1 MWLHNK
7 ITRIKTKRSN
17 KVMKCD
23 ICDVNESIPFR
34 CNYCDKSFCHL
45 HRIPINHSCVSMKE
59 YIDKKK
65 IKNNNTRNS
74 NLKMLI
80 PKIRF
85 SKIEILHLSIATIL
99 VTAVGLS
106 LNDYRYVSWQFL
118 SIFVSAFLVHEFAHK
133 LLAQFYGSWAEF
145 RTNSYGLLVTAFSAI
160 PFIPFKFIAPGAV
173 VIDLS
178 DRSKFGRVAFIGPL
192 TNLIM
197 GFAFFILSYQYPL
210 NGYLSIGAVF
220 NSWIALFN
228 LLPFGNLDGQKIFNW
243 NKIVWIS
250 MMVCT
255 MGLFVIS
262 NT

>member
-1 MWLHNK
+1 
-7 ITRIKTKRSN
+7 
-17 KVMKCD
+17 MKD
-23 ICDVNESIPFR
+23 
-34 CNYCDKSFCHL
+34 
-45 HRIPINHSCVSMKE
+45 
-59 YIDKKK
+59 YIDKKD
-65 IKNNNTRNS
+65 INDNITNNS

-80 PKIRF
+80 FKIKF
-85 SKIEILHLSIATIL
+85 SKLEILHLSIATIL

-106 LNDYRYVSWQFL
+106 LNNYRYISWEFL
-118 SIFVSAFLVHEFAHK
+118 IIFVSAFLVHELAHK
-133 LLAQFYGSWAEF
+133 LLAQFYGGWAEF

-197 GFAFFILSYQYPL
+197 GFIFFILSHQYPL
-210 NGYLSIGAVF
+210 IGYLYIGALF

-228 LLPFGNLDGQKIFNW
+228 LLPFGNLDGQKIFSW
-243 NKIVWIS
+243 NKIVWIF

-255 MGLFVIS
+255 MGLFVLI

>member
-1 MWLHNK
+1 
-7 ITRIKTKRSN
+7 
-17 KVMKCD
+17 MKD
-23 ICDVNESIPFR
+23 
-34 CNYCDKSFCHL
+34 
-45 HRIPINHSCVSMKE
+45 
-59 YIDKKK
+59 YIDKKD
-65 IKNNNTRNS
+65 INNNITNNS

-80 PKIRF
+80 FKIKF
-85 SKIEILHLSIATIL
+85 SKLEILHLSIATIL

-106 LNDYRYVSWQFL
+106 LNNYKYISWEFL
-118 SIFVSAFLVHEFAHK
+118 IIFVSAFLVHELAHK
-133 LLAQFYGSWAEF
+133 LLAQFYGGWAEF

-197 GFAFFILSYQYPL
+197 GFIFFILSHQYPL
-210 NGYLSIGAVF
+210 IGYLYIGALF

-228 LLPFGNLDGQKIFNW
+228 LLPFGNLDGQKIFSW
-243 NKIVWIS
+243 NKIVWIF

-255 MGLFVIS
+255 MGLFVLI

>member
-1 MWLHNK
+1 
-7 ITRIKTKRSN
+7 
-17 KVMKCD
+17 MKD
-23 ICDVNESIPFR
+23 
-34 CNYCDKSFCHL
+34 
-45 HRIPINHSCVSMKE
+45 
-59 YIDKKK
+59 YIDKKD
-65 IKNNNTRNS
+65 INNNITNNS

-80 PKIRF
+80 FKIKF
-85 SKIEILHLSIATIL
+85 SKLEILHLSIATIL

-106 LNDYRYVSWQFL
+106 LNNYRYISWEFL
-118 SIFVSAFLVHEFAHK
+118 IIFVSAFLVHELAHK
-133 LLAQFYGSWAEF
+133 LLAQFYGGWAEF

-197 GFAFFILSYQYPL
+197 GFIFFILSHQYPL
-210 NGYLSIGAVF
+210 IGYLYIGALF

-228 LLPFGNLDGQKIFNW
+228 LLPFGNLDGQKIFSW
-243 NKIVWIS
+243 NKIVWIF

-255 MGLFVIS
+255 MGLFVLI